1 MIMKQNN
8 KRVNPVIVVAI
19 LLLVLVLL
27 YSGLRILESTVL
39 HNGAGTEQPTS
50 GKTIIRDGVEY
61 FPRQDITV
69 ILLAGIDEEGPVKD
83 SGSYNNT
90 GEADMVSLLI
100 FDEGQQKLN
109 ILSLNRDTMLD
120 MSILG
125 VGGKPAGTR
134 YGQLALAHTYGS
146 GLSDSAE
153 NLRNTVSNFLYGIQ
167 IDYYVTLNMD
177 AIEILND
184 AVGGVTVTVTDDF
197 SEIDPSI
204 SMGQVTLKGEQALNF
219 IRTRQGLGN
228 QLNLNR
234 MERHK
239 TYMNGFMDALQQ
251 KMNEQTEFVY
261 TAYSDVSDYMVT
273 DCSVKILGALL
284 ERYKQYGLGDVIS
297 VEGENI
303 KGDQYMEYH
312 VDADA
317 LDRVILDYLYEPKD

>member
-1 MIMKQNN
+1 MRHNIKLGN
-8 KRVNPVIVVAI
+8 VVIIVAI

-39 HNGAGTEQPTS
+39 HHGTGGERPTT
-50 GKTIIRDGVEY
+50 GKTIVRDGVEY
-61 FPRQDITV
+61 FPRQDMTV
-69 ILLAGIDEEGPVKD
+69 ILLAGIDEEGPVTD
-83 SGSYNNT
+83 SGSYNNS

-109 ILSLNRDTMLD
+109 ILSLNRDTMLE
-120 MSILG
+120 MPVLG
-125 VGGKPAGTR
+125 IGGKPAGTM

-146 GLSDSAE
+146 GLEDSSE
-153 NLRNTVSNFLYGIQ
+153 NLRQTVSDFLYGIQ

-177 AIEILND
+177 AIGILND

-204 SMGQVTLKGEQALNF
+204 TMGEVTLHGEQALHYV
-219 IRTRQGLGN
+219 RTRQGVGA

-239 TYMNGFMDALQQ
+239 EYMTGFMDAMQSKLDQDGS
-251 KMNEQTEFVY
+251 FVAD
-261 TAYSDVSDYMVT
+261 AYSDVSDYMTT

-284 ERYKQYGLGDVIS
+284 DRYRQYGLGDVVTID
-297 VEGENI
+297 GENK
-303 KGDQYMEYH
+303 KGQQFMEYY
-312 VDADA
+312 VDEEA
-317 LDRVILDYLYEPKD
+317 LDSVILKYLYEPKT